1 MKIQHYAIL
10 WEEDYE
16 LEAVQKFNL
25 IHFTHAI
32 NIQLINIISLAWITL
47 L

>member
-16 LEAVQKFNL
+16 LEADLPKNEFHK
-25 IHFTHAI
+25 IFFE
-32 NIQLINIISLAWITL
+32 
-47 L
+47 